1 MFNPTAIEELQA
13 AQEIDD
19 NSRRVKELLQKA
31 QKLEKQSKKRDYYKI
46 LGVKRYSPRPESI

>member
-1 MFNPTAIEELQA
+1 MYEFFFCLHYLAIQELQA
-13 AQEIDD
+13 AQEIDE

-46 LGVKRYSPRPESI
+46 LGVKR